1 MKAQLDN
8 EFAAFVGIDWADRKH
23 DLCLQVAHTDTREF
37 AVLAHRPDA
46 IDQWAASL
54 RRRFQGRPVA
64 VCLELAKGPLVYALQ
79 KHDFLVL
86 FPVNPATLAKYRE
99 AFTPSHAKDDP
110 TDAEYQ
116 LELLVRHRDKLQA
129 LKAQSAPMRALTSL
143 VEERRLLVDET
154 KRITNR
160 LTNTLKQY
168 YPQAVQWFEAKNTI
182 LFCDFLSRWPT
193 LKQVKHARKA
203 TLQAFFWEHHVR
215 HPKGVEERLAGI
227 KAATPLTE
235 DVAVITPHRLL
246 AQALVDQLR
255 AILQAIE
262 RFDAEISTVSGT
274 LPDYALFDAL
284 PGGGPA
290 LAPRLLVALGEQ
302 RERFLAA
309 AELQR
314 YSGIAPVTERSG
326 NKSWVHWRWQCPKFL
341 RQTFVEWAAQTINKS
356 FWAGAY
362 YRQQRAKGSSHQ
374 AALRALA
381 FKWIRILHRCWQT
394 KTPYDESKYLQALK
408 RRGSPLLNSIV
419 EVARNT

>member
-1 MKAQLDN
+1 VKPQLDS

-23 DLCLQVAHTDTREF
+23 DICLQVANTDTREF
-37 AVLAHRPDA
+37 DVLVHRPDA
-46 IDQWAASL
+46 IDRWACSL
-54 RRRFQGRPVA
+54 RERFQGRPVA

-86 FPVNPATLAKYRE
+86 FPVNPATLAKYRQ

-116 LELLVRHRDKLQA
+116 LELLICHRDKLQA

-168 YPQAVQWFEAKNTI
+168 YPQAVEWFDAKNTI
-182 LFCDFLSRWPT
+182 LFCDFLSRWPS
-193 LKQVKHARKA
+193 LKHVKRARKA
-203 TLQAFFWEHHVR
+203 TLEAFFWEHHVR
-215 HPKGVEERLAGI
+215 YPKLVEQRLSGI
-227 KAATPLTE
+227 KAATPLTQ

-262 RFDAEISTVSGT
+262 RFDAEINSVSRT

-290 LAPRLLVALGEQ
+290 LAPRLLTALGEQ

-309 AELQR
+309 DELQR

-381 FKWIRILHRCWQT
+381 FKWIRILYRCWQT
-394 KTPYDESKYLQALK
+394 KTPYDESKYLHALK

-419 EVARNT
+419 EVAKNP